1 MKLKVWRSIKASRK
15 NEKDMKESGKTNKKI
30 EGSSKNLVKNSANA
44 EINEITHIRM
54 ECIEE
59 KYIES
64 PRSKKKSLKKER

>member
-1 MKLKVWRSIKASRK
+1 M
-15 NEKDMKESGKTNKKI
+15 EESGKTNKKI

-44 EINEITHIRM
+44 EINEITHIKM

>member
-1 MKLKVWRSIKASRK
+1 M
-15 NEKDMKESGKTNKKI
+15 EESGKTNKKI

-59 KYIES
+59 KCIES
-64 PRSKKKSLKKER
+64 PRSKKKELEKRKVEDPLQRIKRMKKSAEE